1 MSDFANED
9 ARAPTPSTGGGLI
22 GMVVRLHHTVFSAI
36 ERATAGWFTGFAA
49 RFAFA
54 SVLLFYYLNSGWQ
67 KLGDGVFG
75 FLSPSLGAYASIL
88 PPIMEQYGFDVAAI
102 PFFPWHVIV
111 LLGTWAELL
120 LPIMIVI
127 GLFSRIAALG
137 MIVFVAVQSYVDIN
151 FHGLEGKFIGS
162 MFDRLPDAVIF
173 DQRLMWVFILALI
186 VVKGPGKLSIDHLL
200 AKRFR

>member
-1 MSDFANED
+1 MTDFANED
-9 ARAPTPSTGGGLI
+9 ARAPTPSTRGGLI
-22 GMVVRLHHTVFSAI
+22 GMIARLHHTVFSAI
-36 ERATAGWFTGFAA
+36 ERATEGWFTGLAA

-54 SVLLFYYLNSGWQ
+54 SVLLLYYLNSGWQ
-67 KLGDGVFG
+67 KLGDGIFG

-88 PPIMEQYGFDVAAI
+88 PPVMEQYGFDVAAI

-120 LPIMIVI
+120 LPVMIVI

-137 MIVFVAVQSYVDIN
+137 MVVFVIVQSYVDIN
-151 FHGLEGKFIGS
+151 FHGLEGQFIGS

-186 VVKGPGKLSIDHLL
+186 VVNGPGKLSLDHLL